1 MTPRRRA
8 VAAARGL
15 APAAALALAHG
26 LALTRLHG
34 VPLDPH
40 DAALQLAKLAAQ
52 VVLAVAAA
60 ARWAEGPR
68 RARAAALA
76 LLAAASV
83 ASTTYFGRTE
93 LGNLP
98 APLGPALAASL
109 GLAVPAAALVA
120 DRFRG
125 AVQRPRRRLAA
136 AVGVAAAVYA
146 GLRVR
151 PGEYPVAHAAAFFA
165 LLVAAARWSV
175 PPPCLRPATRRR
187 VVAAALVILA
197 LPSSAAVR
205 VAIHRDPGAVLP
217 RALGAAADHLVR
229 AARARILDVDPKR
242 YGLDPA
248 LFTPRPDARDRPT
261 GPPLVRDLVVLLV
274 VVDSLRADV
283 LDDPEVLARLPTLTA
298 LRRRSVVFTN
308 ARSTASS
315 TTPAMVSVHL
325 GRTYSQ
331 VRWRKVPFKH
341 KYKYFPVDDDGP
353 RLSEILAAR
362 GVATESVTPGG
373 GFRGT
378 YGTTRGFAVEHVP
391 GSRAFQIGPAAV
403 QALEHAPE
411 GPAFYYVHFLDPH
424 APYRGPRSVSPFAR
438 YVGEIEAVDAA
449 LGTMLD
455 TLRRRGLDR
464 RTVVV
469 LTADHGEAFG
479 EHGTYGHAA
488 TVYEELVRIPLWI
501 HHPAFAPRRIDDPVS
516 LLDLAPTILDLFGAP
531 IPGPWLGTS
540 LRPTLEG
547 DRVRR
552 NRPIPLDAG
561 RRIWALVFP
570 DRVKAILDLHRGTE
584 EVYDL
589 ARDPGE
595 QRNLADTEDG
605 RRRLFL
611 VERFFSVHAYR
622 APGYTTPYRP

>member
-1 MTPRRRA
+1 MPPPRR
-8 VAAARGL
+8 AAAAWGL
-15 APAAALALAHG
+15 APAAAALLGHV
-26 LALTRLHG
+26 LVLVRLRG
-34 VPLDPH
+34 VPLDPE
-40 DAALQLAKLAAQ
+40 DAALQFAKLVAQ
-52 VVLAVAAA
+52 WVLVVAATARVGRASRA
-60 ARWAEGPR
+60 ARAT
-68 RARAAALA
+68 ALA

-109 GLAVPAAALVA
+109 GLAVPAAALAA
-120 DRFRG
+120 DRARAIVHG
-125 AVQRPRRRLAA
+125 PRRRLAA
-136 AVGVAAAVYA
+136 ALGIAVAAYA

-151 PGEYPVAHAAAFFA
+151 PGEYPVAHAAGFFA
-165 LLVAAARWSV
+165 VLVAAARWSV
-175 PPPCLRPATRRR
+175 PLPFLRPATHRRI
-187 VVAAALVILA
+187 VAAALGILA

-217 RALGAAADHLVR
+217 RALGAAGDHLVR
-229 AARARILDVDPKR
+229 TVRARILDVDPER

-248 LFTPRPDARDRPT
+248 RFTPRPDARDRPT
-261 GPPLVRDLVVLLV
+261 GPPLVPDLVVLLV

-283 LDDPEVLARLPTLTA
+283 LDDPEVLARLPTLAA

-331 VRWRKVPFKH
+331 VRWRKIPFKR
-341 KYKYFPVDDDGP
+341 KRKYFPVDDDGP
-353 RLSEILAAR
+353 RLAELLAAR
-362 GVATESVTPGG
+362 GVATEIVTPGG

-424 APYRGPRSVSPFAR
+424 APYRGPRSAPPFAR

-455 TLRRRGLDR
+455 SLRRHGLDR
-464 RTVVV
+464 RTVVI

-501 HHPAFAPRRIDDPVS
+501 HHPALAPRHIDDPVS
-516 LLDLAPTILDLFGAP
+516 LLDVAPTILDLFGAP

-540 LRPTLEG
+540 LRPALEG
-547 DRVRR
+547 GGVRR
-552 NRPIPLDAG
+552 DRPIPLDAG

-611 VERFFSVHAYR
+611 VERFFSAHAYR